1 MNKKIKQSIYVIA
14 LASFATVAVF
24 FTSCDNNNNKYS
36 SERAEDAAEDLRD
49 AKKDLDEAQREY
61 TIKYNDFKREMDNK
75 ITENDKAIA
84 ALKADVRE
92 RNAEAKVNWNTAVND
107 LERKT
112 KIAEQLA
119 RKSEKAEQEEKIQK
133 GIKQNLFT
141 IDEDTKY
148 INYNIKNKQK
158 YIVTKPD

>member
-92 RNAEAKVNWNTAVND
+92 RNAEAKANWNTAVND
-107 LERKT
+107 LERKNQSL
-112 KIAEQLA
+112 KDRINDYKVDGNANW
-119 RKSEKAEQEEKIQK
+119 EEFKREFNHDMDRLGEALK
-133 GIKQNLFT
+133 DMTQNNV
-141 IDEDTKY
+141 K
-148 INYNIKNKQK
+148 
-158 YIVTKPD
+158 

>member
-1 MNKKIKQSIYVIA
+1 MNKKIKQSVYAIA

-24 FTSCDNNNNKYS
+24 FTSCDNNNNKYG

-92 RNAEAKVNWNTAVND
+92 RNAEAKANWNTAVND
-107 LERKT
+107 LERKNQSL
-112 KIAEQLA
+112 KDRINDY
-119 RKSEKAEQEEKIQK
+119 KADGNANWDEFKREFNHDMDRLGEALKDMT
-133 GIKQNLFT
+133 QNNV
-141 IDEDTKY
+141 K
-148 INYNIKNKQK
+148 
-158 YIVTKPD
+158 

>member
-92 RNAEAKVNWNTAVND
+92 RNAEAKANWNTAVND
-107 LERKT
+107 LERKNQSL
-112 KIAEQLA
+112 KDRINDY
-119 RKSEKAEQEEKIQK
+119 KADGNANWEEFKREFNHDMDRLGEALK
-133 GIKQNLFT
+133 DMTQNNV
-141 IDEDTKY
+141 K
-148 INYNIKNKQK
+148 
-158 YIVTKPD
+158 

>member
-92 RNAEAKVNWNTAVND
+92 RNAEAKANWNTAVND
-107 LERKT
+107 LERKNQSL
-112 KIAEQLA
+112 KDRINDY
-119 RKSEKAEQEEKIQK
+119 KADGNANWDEFKREFNHDLDRLGEALKDMT
-133 GIKQNLFT
+133 QNNV
-141 IDEDTKY
+141 K
-148 INYNIKNKQK
+148 
-158 YIVTKPD
+158 

>member
-92 RNAEAKVNWNTAVND
+92 RNAEAKANWNTAVND
-107 LERKT
+107 LERKNQSL
-112 KIAEQLA
+112 KDRINDY
-119 RKSEKAEQEEKIQK
+119 KADGNANWDEFKREFNHDMDRLGEALKDMT
-133 GIKQNLFT
+133 QNNV
-141 IDEDTKY
+141 K
-148 INYNIKNKQK
+148 
-158 YIVTKPD
+158 

>member
-107 LERKT
+107 LERKNQSL
-112 KIAEQLA
+112 KDRINDY
-119 RKSEKAEQEEKIQK
+119 KADGNANWDEFKREFNHDMDRLGEALKDMT
-133 GIKQNLFT
+133 QNNV
-141 IDEDTKY
+141 K
-148 INYNIKNKQK
+148 
-158 YIVTKPD
+158 

>member
-1 MNKKIKQSIYVIA
+1 MNKKIKQSVYAIA

-24 FTSCDNNNNKYS
+24 FTSCDNNNNKYG
-36 SERAEDAAEDLRD
+36 SERAEDAAEELRD

-92 RNAEAKVNWNTAVND
+92 RNAEAKVNWNNAVND
-107 LERKT
+107 LERKNQSL
-112 KIAEQLA
+112 KDRINDYKVDGNANW
-119 RKSEKAEQEEKIQK
+119 EEFKREFNHDMDRLGEALK
-133 GIKQNLFT
+133 DMTQNNV
-141 IDEDTKY
+141 K
-148 INYNIKNKQK
+148 
-158 YIVTKPD
+158 

>member
-24 FTSCDNNNNKYS
+24 FTSCDNNNNKYG
-36 SERAEDAAEDLRD
+36 SERAEDAAEELRD

-92 RNAEAKVNWNTAVND
+92 RNAEAKANWNTAVND
-107 LERKT
+107 LERKNQSL
-112 KIAEQLA
+112 KDRINDYKVDGNANW
-119 RKSEKAEQEEKIQK
+119 EEFKREFNHDMDRLGEALK
-133 GIKQNLFT
+133 DMTQNNV
-141 IDEDTKY
+141 K
-148 INYNIKNKQK
+148 
-158 YIVTKPD
+158 

>member
-24 FTSCDNNNNKYS
+24 FTSCDNNNNKYG

-92 RNAEAKVNWNTAVND
+92 RNAEAKANWNTAVND
-107 LERKT
+107 LERKNQSL
-112 KIAEQLA
+112 KDRINDYKVDGNANW
-119 RKSEKAEQEEKIQK
+119 EEFKREFNHDMDRLGEALK
-133 GIKQNLFT
+133 DMTQNNV
-141 IDEDTKY
+141 K
-148 INYNIKNKQK
+148 
-158 YIVTKPD
+158 